1 MQVEGRSLLNMFS
14 DRFSVIF
21 QRCITNTKCVIFL
34 VLHVY
39 TVFFLLFILKQ
50 AIEKKMKIM

>member
-14 DRFSVIF
+14 DRFCVIF

-50 AIEKKMKIM
+50 AIEEKK